1 MGNPYDI
8 PDDDP
13 EYQALLKQYGVG
25 APQAPQQEAGFKSAF
40 KNALGSQVQ
49 GAGQTAADLGWQD
62 NPIERYG
69 KSVQDANPMS
79 IRSLGDIVESPWQA
93 TKEATG
99 MALGYIAPAMVGR
112 GLQLAGGAM
121 KMAGLSKAGV
131 ALNTLPAQAAL
142 AAVPSYGGI
151 REEQEAGGH
160 NDLADIGMAALGAGT
175 VGAIETKFGAQK
187 MLGLGNGAVAAP
199 TRAEF
204 VKGLGKTPLAT
215 MGKVMG
221 RTVAEETGEELA
233 QNPIEQLASY
243 QNPLTAENINE
254 TLTGSA
260 LAGLGTI
267 GLGGAGG
274 ARMAMRHKGINDFR
288 QQNLLDPSAPSFEN
302 LREAADWEHA
312 FVERDQGLDAANT
325 WRDGLLR
332 HQFADRNE
340 QVRQD
345 QLNHTVDLL
354 YGDQDR
360 SIPLLPYSPSVI
372 QAEGDESQVPLS
384 RLDELYARRNAT
396 QQVENDGSQLSEE
409 LAQRPVNP
417 GFDFNTQNVPLPQ
430 DLGSAIALV
439 QQVRNSPII
448 PGTPLHAAIL
458 RAGEIL
464 QAHGVKNVTPQVA
477 QGSNQAPRGNTGGSA
492 GNTQTQPG
500 VGRGGDNVATT
511 PVLGS
516 GANQL
521 VGSTSG
527 GVGAVTARPGTKDAL
542 KQMAVQLAPEG
553 SQEYV
558 DLVNAIDTS
567 KSYAEA
573 RKSLAKHS
581 KDGLRLAIATA
592 PEQDRKT
599 LQLALGWDNEGNMVG
614 STIPSY
620 SEIGKQIGKTRQR
633 VQQILSQYG
642 ITEQVLNQMAAVGQE
657 SVGLSEIMPS
667 QQEDGGQHEGTGYR
681 LMTNP
686 NEADDIVDDHQTRKD
701 TQEANRVA
709 AEMGVS
715 AKELSQPSNF
725 QTAAEVRAEEIA
737 QANREAHAAKE
748 REAGA
753 REMEKLAKV
762 EKETLLDLLRKSDPN
777 IVEEDIR
784 NAREEWSLG
793 GAEALV
799 PFDNLTT
806 SEQASFVRAT
816 VSFYTTDSSMTA
828 QRYANRLEEILD
840 EAGKRTR
847 SETQAVAP
855 VRNEAGEAALGSA
868 STAEEVVQPVG
879 SESSSEEVTAEGV
892 VSRWDQGA
900 KALGVTTW
908 DGLSSEQ
915 QNYILGS
922 GTWEEFD
929 EAAGEVLDEIND
941 DQGAAKFSE
950 SNTDKGVDPQK
961 LSTTLRKLFFSPEKF
976 NKLVSIYPDAA
987 SIPLDVKEAAAADAH
1002 MSVKD
1007 VPWEHVQGFAMNGKV
1022 YLVAGNIKEGNELG
1036 VFLHELG
1043 VHVGMERLISKSNMA
1058 KLSGQIEQW
1067 AANDNGSK
1075 ESKLA
1080 KDAVRR
1086 AEGSASEDRQ
1096 QEVIAYFVEE
1106 AVKSGINPVAVQK
1119 TNSPL
1124 AQWFRSLWAAAKLAL
1139 RKIGL
1144 GRFDQLSAQNIVD
1157 LSYGA
1162 AKMEL
1167 TGTWHGTAADFRNF
1181 DHSYMGSG
1189 EGAQAFG
1196 WGTYLA
1202 QRVGIAKGY
1211 WEADTRRKVSRNSW
1225 GGIASDFLYD
1235 GKVLPPITPDTTDA
1249 EMVAKLITAVYS
1261 QGMVSNRSAT
1271 TIESTYG
1278 VDTDVAEKA
1287 AEIAKTL
1294 DVTKGDMKQSRPTGS
1309 LMRVDTAV
1317 HDDEMLDWDKALSE
1331 QSDLVKE
1338 ALYKTGVLSQVAW
1351 EVKPRPEN
1359 DPNGFKYGFFTIPNG
1374 GRFRVEE
1381 LPNGNY
1387 MVKAMFGGMAE
1398 RGYSKD
1404 GFDRE
1409 FLGNNTQTGAAL
1421 YHKLTGEK
1429 GSDQAASEYLD
1440 SIGIKGIKFL
1450 DSQSRTNSQGAA
1462 PTISDVGLTNLA
1474 GKVDYYGIEK
1484 TIPSDALVRTR
1495 GNAIYVQVESGGM
1508 RDYKSLNELSRDG
1521 MELLDDQGKLD
1532 ALFAIKKFVP
1542 NQTRN
1547 LVIFNDKNIQ
1557 RVVSQ
1562 VGANRDKVKFSQ
1574 ADVTRVNPQYRQAST
1589 LVKQVL
1595 EYVGNKFQSVENNL
1609 MFGHQLAEKLQ
1620 RLMPGTDSYIKSLQ
1634 KRQTERVK
1642 HEQEIARIA
1651 SAYNELD
1658 TKQQNALNAFVQ
1670 KSTMDGKWGFKPT
1683 WFEKDV
1689 QTAVDATM
1697 KTQFDALTPAAQ
1709 QIIKDMFKFGSE
1721 QQKRFDESVNANITD
1736 PKKKVQR
1743 NQMYGKPYAPLKRFG
1758 DHVVVGKSAAFVAEE
1773 KANPGSKRLAEMKAD
1788 PKHYY
1793 VEFTDG
1799 NWEAIKRRDEMASA
1813 NPALSWLSK
1822 PLQLEDGDLV
1832 GMNFTM
1838 LEKLKRQIEASDS
1851 KSSKATKSALS
1862 SLANQLYIQQLNH
1875 LHANKSQAQRLN
1887 VKGADTDMMRAFVTQ
1902 GRAEAALIANLRT
1915 HAETEKALQQI
1926 QTAAREGSNQ
1936 DAKTRVANAVL
1947 RRHLAML
1954 DFKPTPIQNKL
1965 MGANS
1970 FMMLLTSPAYY
1981 LTNAT
1986 QPFVVSLP
1994 YMAGRFGGANSWNT
2008 LRDAYK
2014 TTLELVKLPTLFKD
2028 QNLDTAHLRK
2038 FNSIGREADAL
2049 QTLLDENLVNVGM
2062 EMELG
2067 DIANQSKNPAWKQVQ
2082 KGMQVLK
2089 TGVANVEILN
2099 RLSSAVAG
2107 YRLAYTEAINKGQ
2120 STDAA
2125 HDAGVEY
2132 ARKLVIDTHG
2142 DYAGYNAPTVMMQG
2156 AFGNLPVKLMTQ
2168 FKKFQFIQAGLLIST
2183 FRDAYLRG
2191 NLNPTEKAAAKAM
2204 FKWMLGTQA
2213 ALAGA
2218 LGGVTGVPMA
2228 LLGSILA
2235 GAFGDDGEDK
2245 EAFLRRVLGGGAF
2258 AQLILHGAPAAA
2270 GVDISKRVGMG
2281 AALDPFRMADPQT
2294 DWSDYA
2300 LSLAGPSAGLASR
2313 TANGLGYMGKG
2324 QYWKGLEMLMPSG
2337 VLTNASKIARY
2348 ESEGLTNSRGDVV
2361 MKPEEISLMTD
2372 IMQGMGLETTQL
2384 SDRRWKAGAVYD
2396 RGIHFKEQTAKLQRD
2411 YVEAIKDGDQG
2422 EVSEIRQKWMKLQAE
2437 RVKQGFKRENMTALT
2452 QSPMVQKK
2460 RERDTIN
2467 GLQSTQ
2473 TNKKFVESIDA
2484 L

>member
-1 MGNPYDI
+1 MAAEDTRT
-8 PDDDP
+8 
-13 EYQALLKQYGVG
+13 G
-25 APQAPQQEAGFKSAF
+25 A
-40 KNALGSQVQ
+40 
-49 GAGQTAADLGWQD
+49 
-62 NPIERYG
+62 
-69 KSVQDANPMS
+69 
-79 IRSLGDIVESPWQA
+79 
-93 TKEATG
+93 KEA
-99 MALGYIAPAMVGR
+99 A
-112 GLQLAGGAM
+112 
-121 KMAGLSKAGV
+121 
-131 ALNTLPAQAAL
+131 
-142 AAVPSYGGI
+142 
-151 REEQEAGGH
+151 
-160 NDLADIGMAALGAGT
+160 
-175 VGAIETKFGAQK
+175 
-187 MLGLGNGAVAAP
+187 
-199 TRAEF
+199 
-204 VKGLGKTPLAT
+204 
-215 MGKVMG
+215 
-221 RTVAEETGEELA
+221 
-233 QNPIEQLASY
+233 
-243 QNPLTAENINE
+243 
-254 TLTGSA
+254 
-260 LAGLGTI
+260 
-267 GLGGAGG
+267 
-274 ARMAMRHKGINDFR
+274 
-288 QQNLLDPSAPSFEN
+288 
-302 LREAADWEHA
+302 
-312 FVERDQGLDAANT
+312 
-325 WRDGLLR
+325 
-332 HQFADRNE
+332 
-340 QVRQD
+340 
-345 QLNHTVDLL
+345 
-354 YGDQDR
+354 
-360 SIPLLPYSPSVI
+360 
-372 QAEGDESQVPLS
+372 
-384 RLDELYARRNAT
+384 
-396 QQVENDGSQLSEE
+396 
-409 LAQRPVNP
+409 
-417 GFDFNTQNVPLPQ
+417 
-430 DLGSAIALV
+430 
-439 QQVRNSPII
+439 
-448 PGTPLHAAIL
+448 
-458 RAGEIL
+458 
-464 QAHGVKNVTPQVA
+464 
-477 QGSNQAPRGNTGGSA
+477 
-492 GNTQTQPG
+492 
-500 VGRGGDNVATT
+500 
-511 PVLGS
+511 
-516 GANQL
+516 
-521 VGSTSG
+521 
-527 GVGAVTARPGTKDAL
+527 
-542 KQMAVQLAPEG
+542 
-553 SQEYV
+553 
-558 DLVNAIDTS
+558 
-567 KSYAEA
+567 
-573 RKSLAKHS
+573 
-581 KDGLRLAIATA
+581 
-592 PEQDRKT
+592 
-599 LQLALGWDNEGNMVG
+599 
-614 STIPSY
+614 
-620 SEIGKQIGKTRQR
+620 
-633 VQQILSQYG
+633 
-642 ITEQVLNQMAAVGQE
+642 
-657 SVGLSEIMPS
+657 
-667 QQEDGGQHEGTGYR
+667 
-681 LMTNP
+681 
-686 NEADDIVDDHQTRKD
+686 
-701 TQEANRVA
+701 
-709 AEMGVS
+709 
-715 AKELSQPSNF
+715 
-725 QTAAEVRAEEIA
+725 
-737 QANREAHAAKE
+737 
-748 REAGA
+748 
-753 REMEKLAKV
+753 
-762 EKETLLDLLRKSDPN
+762 
-777 IVEEDIR
+777 
-784 NAREEWSLG
+784 
-793 GAEALV
+793 
-799 PFDNLTT
+799 
-806 SEQASFVRAT
+806 
-816 VSFYTTDSSMTA
+816 
-828 QRYANRLEEILD
+828 LEEID
-840 EAGKRTR
+840 RRT
-847 SETQAVAP
+847 
-855 VRNEAGEAALGSA
+855 
-868 STAEEVVQPVG
+868 
-879 SESSSEEVTAEGV
+879 
-892 VSRWDQGA
+892 
-900 KALGVTTW
+900 
-908 DGLSSEQ
+908 
-915 QNYILGS
+915 
-922 GTWEEFD
+922 
-929 EAAGEVLDEIND
+929 
-941 DQGAAKFSE
+941 
-950 SNTDKGVDPQK
+950 
-961 LSTTLRKLFFSPEKF
+961 
-976 NKLVSIYPDAA
+976 
-987 SIPLDVKEAAAADAH
+987 
-1002 MSVKD
+1002 
-1007 VPWEHVQGFAMNGKV
+1007 
-1022 YLVAGNIKEGNELG
+1022 
-1036 VFLHELG
+1036 
-1043 VHVGMERLISKSNMA
+1043 
-1058 KLSGQIEQW
+1058 
-1067 AANDNGSK
+1067 
-1075 ESKLA
+1075 
-1080 KDAVRR
+1080 
-1086 AEGSASEDRQ
+1086 
-1096 QEVIAYFVEE
+1096 
-1106 AVKSGINPVAVQK
+1106 
-1119 TNSPL
+1119 
-1124 AQWFRSLWAAAKLAL
+1124 
-1139 RKIGL
+1139 
-1144 GRFDQLSAQNIVD
+1144 
-1157 LSYGA
+1157 
-1162 AKMEL
+1162 
-1167 TGTWHGTAADFRNF
+1167 
-1181 DHSYMGSG
+1181 
-1189 EGAQAFG
+1189 
-1196 WGTYLA
+1196 
-1202 QRVGIAKGY
+1202 
-1211 WEADTRRKVSRNSW
+1211 
-1225 GGIASDFLYD
+1225 
-1235 GKVLPPITPDTTDA
+1235 
-1249 EMVAKLITAVYS
+1249 
-1261 QGMVSNRSAT
+1261 
-1271 TIESTYG
+1271 
-1278 VDTDVAEKA
+1278 
-1287 AEIAKTL
+1287 
-1294 DVTKGDMKQSRPTGS
+1294 
-1309 LMRVDTAV
+1309 
-1317 HDDEMLDWDKALSE
+1317 
-1331 QSDLVKE
+1331 
-1338 ALYKTGVLSQVAW
+1338 
-1351 EVKPRPEN
+1351 
-1359 DPNGFKYGFFTIPNG
+1359 
-1374 GRFRVEE
+1374 
-1381 LPNGNY
+1381 
-1387 MVKAMFGGMAE
+1387 
-1398 RGYSKD
+1398 
-1404 GFDRE
+1404 
-1409 FLGNNTQTGAAL
+1409 
-1421 YHKLTGEK
+1421 
-1429 GSDQAASEYLD
+1429 
-1440 SIGIKGIKFL
+1440 
-1450 DSQSRTNSQGAA
+1450 
-1462 PTISDVGLTNLA
+1462 
-1474 GKVDYYGIEK
+1474 
-1484 TIPSDALVRTR
+1484 
-1495 GNAIYVQVESGGM
+1495 
-1508 RDYKSLNELSRDG
+1508 
-1521 MELLDDQGKLD
+1521 
-1532 ALFAIKKFVP
+1532 

-1557 RVVSQ
+1557 RVASQ
-1562 VGANRDKVKFSQ
+1562 VGADRDKVKFSQ
-1574 ADVTRVNPQYRQAST
+1574 ADVTRINPQYRQAST

-1799 NWEAIKRRDEMASA
+1799 NWEAIKRRDEMAST

-2067 DIANQSKNPAWKQVQ
+2067 DIANQSKNPAWKHVQ

-2168 FKKFQFIQAGLLIST
+2168 FKKFQFIQAGLLIGT

-2313 TANGLGYMGKG
+2313 TANGLSYMGKG

-2452 QSPMVQKK
+2452 QAPMAQKK